1 MVKYEMIDL
10 PIIAIIGKEGLCAKE
25 KELFISERRPE
36 RNVYCGYDCS
46 MWAGL

>member
-25 KELFISERRPE
+25 KELFISEE
-36 RNVYCGYDCS
+36 CDMAY
-46 MWAGL
+46 